1 MTTNKFSKKTKE
13 IKFKANSGFFFDST
27 ISLVLLCVMFVI
39 ISSPLVFTNGT
50 IEGLKL
56 FVFSVLPGLFP
67 FMLLTKLLT
76 ELGVIFKFSQ
86 KLDKFS
92 YKVFGTPG
100 VSMYAFLMSILSGY
114 PIGAKIISDL
124 YKKELISEKDAQ
136 KMSIFCTTS
145 GPIFVIGTVGSIMLK
160 SYLLGVIIYVS
171 HILSSIVL
179 GVLSNLFSYKTSNS
193 LKTISTNYIVITKK
207 QNILGVCISDTIN
220 SLFVVG
226 AYITLF
232 YLISELLTLLKIFS
246 VLKVLIC
253 LCLQKIGISG
263 TLVEGILYG
272 IIEVTRGT
280 KVLSDF
286 GGTMPAVLSCGLIS
300 FSGISIIMQSLV
312 FLKEA
317 KIKTHT
323 FIIAKCVHSIL
334 SMLLCYILLL
344 II

>member
-1 MTTNKFSKKTKE
+1 MTTNKFSKKNKE
-13 IKFKANSGFFFDST
+13 NKFKQNSEIIFDST
-27 ISLVLLCVMFVI
+27 ISLVLLFVMLVI

-92 YKVFGTPG
+92 YKIFGTPG

-136 KMSIFCTTS
+136 KMSVFCTTS
-145 GPIFVIGTVGSIMLK
+145 GPIFVIGTIGSIMLK
-160 SYLLGVIIYVS
+160 SYLLGVIIYIS
-171 HILSSIVL
+171 HILSSLVL
-179 GVLSNLFSYKTSNS
+179 GIFYNLVNRKNSNE
-193 LKTISTNYIVITKK
+193 LKTNANKQIVITKK
-207 QNILGVCISDTIN
+207 QNILGICISDTIN

-232 YLISELLTLLKIFS
+232 YLISELLTLLKIFTS
-246 VLKVLIC
+246 LKFLIC

-263 TLVEGILYG
+263 TLVEGTLFG
-272 IIEVTRGT
+272 IVEVTRGS
-280 KVLSDF
+280 KILSGF
-286 GGTMPAVLSCGLIS
+286 SGISPVILISGLIS

-323 FIIAKCVHSIL
+323 FVFSKCVHSVL
-334 SMLLCYILLL
+334 SMLICYILLL